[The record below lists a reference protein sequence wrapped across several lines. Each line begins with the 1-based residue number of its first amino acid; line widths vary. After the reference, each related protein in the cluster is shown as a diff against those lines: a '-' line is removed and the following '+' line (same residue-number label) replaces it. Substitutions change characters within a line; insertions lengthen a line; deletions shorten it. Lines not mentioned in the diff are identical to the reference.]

1 MRFPPANLQLRRA
14 QLILMLAALLPTVA
28 MSVVGIVLLVAN
40 SGSTHS
46 VVAGVLVLTFCT
58 SGITGYILGSI
69 FMGRG
74 ASLMRVQNDFVSAVS
89 HELRTPVT
97 SIRLLLESL
106 RDGRLADADRQEV
119 LTLLARETAR
129 LEQLVTR
136 VLELSKL
143 ESSHVYARDRVD
155 VRELVDEAIAAFD
168 ASTLE
173 NPTPI
178 VMNLEPGLAII
189 GDRPTLVR
197 AILNLLT
204 NAWKYTGPDKLIT
217 IDAVAA
223 GRYVELRVRDN
234 GPGIDRDEQRS
245 IYEQFRRGRAA
256 ENTGATGVG
265 LGLAFVRTIVRGQR
279 GKLDFES
286 RPGETTF
293 RMRLRKARDPVTEPG
308 QAPVAEKVAS

>member
-1 MRFPPANLQLRRA
+1 
-14 QLILMLAALLPTVA
+14 LILMLVALVPTVL
-28 MSVVGIVLLVAN
+28 MTFVGIVLLAAG
-40 SGSTHS
+40 SGSTHT
-46 VVAGVLVLTFCT
+46 VVAGVLVVTFCT

-69 FMGRG
+69 FLGKG
-74 ASLMRVQNDFVSAVS
+74 ASLVRVQNDFVSAVS

-106 RDGRLADADRQEV
+106 RDGRLSDTDRQDV
-119 LTLLARETAR
+119 LTLLARETSR
-129 LEQLVTR
+129 LEQLVGR
-136 VLELSKL
+136 VLELSRL
-143 ESSHVYARDRVD
+143 ESGAHVYARQPVD
-155 VRELVDEAIAAFD
+155 MRELVDEAVAAFD
-168 ASTLE
+168 AVTLS

-178 VMNLEPGLAII
+178 ELELEPGLVVI

-204 NAWKYTGPDKLIT
+204 NAWKYTGEEKRISIST
-217 IDAVAA
+217 QSA
-223 GRYVELRVRDN
+223 GRWVELRVCDN
-234 GPGIDRDEQRS
+234 GPGIPGDEKRA

-256 ENTGATGVG
+256 HDTGAAGVG

-293 RMRLRKARDPVTEPG
+293 RMRLRRARE
-308 QAPVAEKVAS
+308 PVAHGAPLAEKATS

>member
-28 MSVVGIVLLVAN
+28 MSVVGIVLLVAG

-204 NAWKYTGPDKLIT
+204 NAWKYTGPDKQIS

-223 GRYVELRVRDN
+223 GRYVELRIRDN

-265 LGLAFVRTIVRGQR
+265 LGLAFVRTIVRGQG

-293 RMRLRKARDPVTEPG
+293 RMRLRKARDPVTEQS